1 MRRPL
6 PTPPRTQLPDLPVL
20 DTLPFFEAAARLG
33 SFQGAGKELG
43 VTAAAVAYR
52 VKSLE
57 THLGVALFSRRSRG
71 VRLNG
76 HGWAYLEEV
85 QHILAELRRANEHLR
100 GGPRSAVLRLI
111 TVEVVVEK
119 WLMPRLPDFKAAHP
133 DLTIEFETDQGA
145 FAPEQREF
153 DVWVAFTDRV
163 RAAPHSETLFEETL
177 VPVCSP
183 ALLAARGRPAEPRDL
198 HRWPLLYDLVWARY
212 WSHWFAHH
220 RTPPADLARASGFRL
235 YSVMVQAAVAGLGV
249 ALGHTRMIAR
259 ELEQGTLVPLFDGAV
274 PAPARYVLCL
284 APDALDKPGV
294 RELRDWLRAQAA
306 RQSPW
311 QPREPEPAGARD
323 PASESAG
330 GSECPN
336 ESSD

>member
-6 PTPPRTQLPDLPVL
+6 PTPPRTLLPDLPVL

-71 VRLNG
+71 VQLNG

-119 WLMPRLPDFKAAHP
+119 WLMPRLPDFNAAHP

-145 FAPEQREF
+145 FAPEKREF

-183 ALLAARGRPAEPRDL
+183 ALLAERGRPGEPRDL

-212 WSHWFAHH
+212 WSHWFAHPPH
-220 RTPPADLARASGFRL
+220 AARRPGAGFGLPPLQRHGAGRRGRPGRRPRTHPDDCRGARTGHAGPALRQRRSRAGPLCPLPRARRPG
-235 YSVMVQAAVAGLGV
+235 QARRAGV
-249 ALGHTRMIAR
+249 ARLAAR
-259 ELEQGTLVPLFDGAV
+259 SGRPAIPLA
-274 PAPARYVLCL
+274 AARSEPARSIV
-284 APDALDKPGV
+284 D
-294 RELRDWLRAQAA
+294 RAC
-306 RQSPW
+306 R
-311 QPREPEPAGARD
+311 
-323 PASESAG
+323 
-330 GSECPN
+330 
-336 ESSD
+336 